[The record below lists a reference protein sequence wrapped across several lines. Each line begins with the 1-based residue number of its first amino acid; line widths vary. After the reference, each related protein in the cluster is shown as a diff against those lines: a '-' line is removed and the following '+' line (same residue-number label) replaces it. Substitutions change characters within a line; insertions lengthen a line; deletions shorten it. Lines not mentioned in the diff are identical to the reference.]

1 MRITIEKK
9 ELAKAMQKYNADLLT
24 HPNDYGKIENT
35 ESCAEQQ
42 VETLLSY
49 VSEGHLE
56 EVNTETLTVFTKD
69 NVIAAVKDIR
79 KEEDHHN
86 DQAIF
91 CNEHNFKLEETLH
104 RQIENK
110 LRRICHQLQ
119 NRFELGYI
127 SR

>member
-1 MRITIEKK
+1 METTDIRKQIYKIIEQYAPDCSEPKKLCSSIEDIVDDLAQSKVENMAYEPVLPTI
-9 ELAKAMQKYNADLLT
+9 
-24 HPNDYGKIENT
+24 
-35 ESCAEQQ
+35 
-42 VETLLSY
+42 
-49 VSEGHLE
+49 
-56 EVNTETLTVFTKD
+56 FTKE

-79 KEEDHHN
+79 KEEDYHN

-91 CNEHNFKLEETLH
+91 CNDHNFKLEETLH
-104 RQIENK
+104 RQLENK